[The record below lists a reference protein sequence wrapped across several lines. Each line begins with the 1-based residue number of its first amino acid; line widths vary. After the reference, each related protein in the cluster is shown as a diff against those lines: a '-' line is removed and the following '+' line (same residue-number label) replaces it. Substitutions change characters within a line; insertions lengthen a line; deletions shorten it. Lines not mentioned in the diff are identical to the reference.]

1 MIQVLPTPLFTKE
14 DGYAATMKLVKRF
27 RDVKGI
33 IVNTF
38 MEMESYALNSFLDGE
53 TPPVYPVGPV
63 VSLKSGAHLS
73 PNGVHYKHIMT
84 WLDDQPAS
92 SVVFLSFGSMG
103 SLSEP
108 QVREIAFGL
117 LNGNFR

>member
-1 MIQVLPTPLFTKE
+1 MFTKE

-27 RDVKGI
+27 KDVKGI

-63 VSLKSGAHLS
+63 ISLTSGAHLS

-117 LNGNFR
+117 SIWASKW